1 MNGEYP
7 DEAALT
13 GKFSVGVERPDEA
26 ALTGKFSVGVE
37 RPQLQNNKVIVTVLF
52 RALIGHR

>member
-13 GKFSVGVERPDEA
+13 GKFSVGVERP
-26 ALTGKFSVGVE
+26 
-37 RPQLQNNKVIVTVLF
+37 QLQSNKVTINKVKASTPKQ
-52 RALIGHR
+52 